1 MQNTF
6 PPSSTE
12 AAPRPTEDLFTWPRK
27 LFPTLPVFLQIFT
40 FMYAN
45 QLFPLSLFQQ

>member
-6 PPSSTE
+6 PPSST
-12 AAPRPTEDLFTWPRK
+12 AATPRPTEDLFTWPLS
-27 LFPTLPVFLQIFT
+27 LFSSLSVFLQIFT

-45 QLFPLSLFQQ
+45 RLFPLSLFQQ